1 MPQKTR
7 RPHAP
12 IAKSFYTRL
21 TREGFT
27 HQQVVALATELI
39 DLVHR
44 DLREEPPVAQ
54 AK

>member
-1 MPQKTR
+1 MPRKTP
-7 RPHAP
+7 RPAAP

-44 DLREEPPVAQ
+44 DLRRAPPVAQ

>member
-1 MPQKTR
+1 MSKKTR
-7 RPHAP
+7 RPSAP
-12 IAKSFYTRL
+12 IAHSFYTRL

-27 HQQVVALATELI
+27 HDQVVALATELI

-44 DLREEPPVAQ
+44 DLRTAPPVAQ

>member
-1 MPQKTR
+1 MPLKTR
-7 RPHAP
+7 RTSAP

-27 HQQVVALATELI
+27 HDQVVALATELI
-39 DLVHR
+39 DLVQR
-44 DLREEPPVAQ
+44 DLRAPAQAAQ